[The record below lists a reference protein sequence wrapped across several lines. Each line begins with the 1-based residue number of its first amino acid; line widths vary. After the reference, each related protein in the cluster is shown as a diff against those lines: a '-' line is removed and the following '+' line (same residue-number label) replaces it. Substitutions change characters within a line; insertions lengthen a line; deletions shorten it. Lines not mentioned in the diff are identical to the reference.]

1 MKPALH
7 TLLLAGALS
16 VFLTRP
22 LHAEVQ
28 SAPLPAAEV
37 EFFEK
42 SVRPLLENACIECH
56 SAAKGKTKGGLAMD
70 SAAALRKGGGTG
82 SALEPGAP
90 DKSLLITAVRY
101 RDPDLQMP
109 PDGKKLSPEQVAI
122 LEEWV
127 RRGAVDPREGK
138 APGPDLDAAAR
149 HWSFQPVQKPAVPNV
164 KDASWAKTATDRF
177 VLAALEAKNLKP
189 SLEAD
194 RRTLLR
200 RLSYDLTGLPPTLSE
215 AEAFV
220 ADQSPDAYERVV
232 ERLLASPRF
241 GERWGRHWLDVAR
254 YSDTKGTPAPI
265 NADRRFHFAYSYRDY
280 VIRAFNED
288 KPFNQF
294 VKEQLAGDQIADSSD
309 KSTLAAL
316 GFITVGRCFQ
326 NNVHDVT
333 DDRIDVVT
341 RGLMGLSV
349 SCARCHDH
357 KFEPVSTKDY
367 YSLYGVFNSSEE
379 PKEKPVLFQPPD
391 SPIYRE
397 YLQKREEALAKI
409 EEGVSAEIHKA
420 VEEMVSKSAGYLLA
434 TLEKGADAEVK
445 DLQTFAGSRKLVAL
459 SLSRWVATLK
469 TADQDPVLGPWKALA
484 ALPDGEF
491 ETKAKELL
499 KQWSA
504 DPSGKFNPLVIS
516 ALQSSKLTSRKGAAE
531 AFAQLFKDVEKEWA
545 DSVKNATKDNTPTG
559 LTDAAQEEVR
569 LTLFK
574 EGAPFYL
581 SRAEADKIFSKKLLD
596 VRTKF
601 QDKVDLIDGEHP
613 GAPPRAMALFDKAKP
628 VEPVVFLR
636 GSPGNRGP
644 VVRRQFI
651 SFLAGKENKPF
662 TKGSGRLELA
672 EAIVAPTNPLTARVA
687 VNRIWLHLFGR
698 GLVENP
704 NDFGIRTAPPAIPGV
719 LDHMAA
725 TFMENGWSTKS
736 IIREIV
742 RSSAYRQSSALRPD
756 ALTEDPSNDLVH
768 AQRRRRLD
776 YESIQDTLLLLS
788 GSLDETV
795 GGRPVALTKAPFP
808 GRRSVYGY
816 IDREDL
822 PSVLRNFDFANPDIS
837 TGQRFETTVPQQAL
851 YLLNSPLIQSR
862 ATAIAKLPEI
872 QSVTPG
878 PERIH
883 ALFNRVYQRKATPEE
898 IASSEL
904 LLKLFGNDPLK
915 PWQAL
920 AQALILSNET
930 VFVD

>member
-1 MKPALH
+1 K
-7 TLLLAGALS
+7 
-16 VFLTRP
+16 
-22 LHAEVQ
+22 
-28 SAPLPAAEV
+28 
-37 EFFEK
+37 
-42 SVRPLLENACIECH
+42 
-56 SAAKGKTKGGLAMD
+56 
-70 SAAALRKGGGTG
+70 
-82 SALEPGAP
+82 
-90 DKSLLITAVRY
+90 
-101 RDPDLQMP
+101 DPDLQMP

-138 APGPDLDAAAR
+138 APGPDLDAASK
-149 HWSFQPVQKPAVPNV
+149 HWSFQPVQKPPLPAV

-177 VLAALEAKNLKP
+177 VLAALEAKNIKP
-189 SLEAD
+189 SAEAD

-200 RLSYDLTGLPPTLSE
+200 RLSYDLTGLPPTLQE
-215 AEAFV
+215 AEAFA
-220 ADQSPDAYERVV
+220 ADQSPGAYERVV

-265 NADRRFHFAYSYRDY
+265 GADRRFHFAYSYRDY

-294 VKEQLAGDQIADSSD
+294 VKEQLAGDQISDSGD

-326 NNVHDVT
+326 NQIHDII
-333 DDRIDVVT
+333 DDRI
-341 RGLMGLSV
+341 
-349 SCARCHDH
+349 
-357 KFEPVSTKDY
+357 
-367 YSLYGVFNSSEE
+367 FNSSEE
-379 PKEKPVLFQPPD
+379 PKEKPVLFEPPD
-391 SPIYRE
+391 SPVYRE
-397 YLQKREEALAKI
+397 YLQKRGEALAKI
-409 EEGVSAEIHKA
+409 EEGVSAEIHKI

-434 TLEKGADAEVK
+434 TQEKGADAEVK

-459 SLSRWVATLK
+459 SLSRWVAALK

-484 ALPDGEF
+484 ALPEGGF
-491 ETKAKELL
+491 EAKAKE
-499 KQWSA
+499 KVAQWSA
-504 DPSGKFNPLVIS
+504 DASGKYNPLVIS
-516 ALQSSKLTSRKGAAE
+516 VLQSSPLTSRKDVAE
-531 AFAQLFKDVEKEWA
+531 AFAQLFKDIEKEWA
-545 DSVKNATKDNTPTG
+545 DAVKNAGKDNPPAG
-559 LTDAAQEEVR
+559 LTDAAHEEVR

-644 VVRRQFI
+644 VVKRQFI

-662 TKGSGRLELA
+662 SKGSGRLELA
-672 EAIVAPTNPLTARVA
+672 EAIVAPSNPLTARVA

-719 LDHMAA
+719 LDYLAA
-725 TFMENGWSTKS
+725 TFMEGGWSTKS
-736 IIREIV
+736 IVREIV
-742 RSSAYRQSSALRPD
+742 RSSAYRQASAQCTGS
-756 ALTEDPSNDLVH
+756 TEDPGNDLLH

-776 YESIQDTLLLLS
+776 YESLQDTLLLLS

-851 YLLNSPLIQSR
+851 YLLNSPLVQNR
-862 ATAIAKLPEI
+862 ATAIARLPEV
-872 QSVTPG
+872 QAAAPG
-878 PERIH
+878 
-883 ALFNRVYQRKATPEE
+883 
-898 IASSEL
+898 
-904 LLKLFGNDPLK
+904 
-915 PWQAL
+915 
-920 AQALILSNET
+920 
-930 VFVD
+930 